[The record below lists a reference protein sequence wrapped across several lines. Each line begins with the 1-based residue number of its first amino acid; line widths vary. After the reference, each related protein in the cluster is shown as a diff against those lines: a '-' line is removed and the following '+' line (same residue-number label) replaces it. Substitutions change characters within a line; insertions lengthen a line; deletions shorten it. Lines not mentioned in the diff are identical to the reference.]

1 MDSLSSFRKCGK
13 FIIIRWDFSVPTY
26 IEAARALQRLAD
38 DGLIKRIGLTNFD
51 LPRTKELLAA
61 GVQVASHQVQLSLL
75 DDRPLRSGL
84 VEHARR

>member
-1 MDSLSSFRKCGK
+1 MKTTTN
-13 FIIIRWDFSVPTY
+13 RWDYGVPKY
-26 IEAARALQRLAD
+26 IAAAQALQRLAK

-51 LPRTKELLAA
+51 LPRTQELLAA
-61 GVQVASHQVQLSLL
+61 GVSIASHQVQLSLL